1 MPEIAKI
8 DLAWEFVHALDP
20 SPARDEAL
28 AIIEQAGGKDP
39 RHQRETECISPS
51 SCRRPYK
58 NGESAGEQRWRNKSA
73 ALSN

>member
-1 MPEIAKI
+1 MPEISKI

-39 RHQRETECISPS
+39 RKQREAECS
-51 SCRRPYK
+51 SRKAFDLPVSYPAFARV
-58 NGESAGEQRWRNKSA
+58 G
-73 ALSN
+73 

>member
-20 SPARDEAL
+20 SPAREEAL

-39 RHQRETECISPS
+39 SKQREVECS
-51 SCRRPYK
+51 SRKAFDPLVSYPAFGRV
-58 NGESAGEQRWRNKSA
+58 G
-73 ALSN
+73 